1 MLRNTHAHYNN
12 NVLSSFA
19 VVSQMKCELQK
30 SHKSSW
36 KTLSAE
42 LTKGK
47 TRSWETLFDAEKVS
61 VCAGFTFLLHLQYKD
76 KSSRFAVGLL
86 CIMRLFSQICGKI
99 LNNLFSQI
107 ILFSCQVFPV

>member
-1 MLRNTHAHYNN
+1 MYKNAHARYNN
-12 NVLSSFA
+12 NVLSIFP

-36 KTLSAE
+36 KTLSTE
-42 LTKGK
+42 LTKRK
-47 TRSWETLFDAEKVS
+47 TRSWETLFDAGKVS

-86 CIMRLFSQICGKI
+86 CVMRLFSRICEEI

-107 ILFSCQVFPV
+107 ILFSCQVYPV